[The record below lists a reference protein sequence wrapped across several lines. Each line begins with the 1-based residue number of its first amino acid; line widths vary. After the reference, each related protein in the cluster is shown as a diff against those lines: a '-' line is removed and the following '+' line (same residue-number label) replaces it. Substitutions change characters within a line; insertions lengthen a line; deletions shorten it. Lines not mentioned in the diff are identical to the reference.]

1 MSKRTLPPRYSSITH
16 LAGGAMGEVYRAT
29 DELLGRTVAIKVLAD
44 RHARDPDVR
53 ARFTREARAA
63 ARLSAHPHVVTVFDV
78 GEYDGHPF
86 IVMEYLEGG
95 SVYDRTRLDPVPA
108 GQALEWLRQAASA
121 IDAAHAQGVVHR
133 DVKPANLLLD
143 GGERVHV
150 TDFGIASAGEFDTL
164 TLPGTVLGTAGYLS
178 PEQARGEK
186 ATPASDRYA
195 LGVVAYELLTGRR
208 PYEGETPMTEAFAHI
223 NAPIPSAERA
233 GSATMTL
240 PTGID
245 AVFQRA
251 LAKEPSQRPGSAG
264 ELVEELGDAFRDAE
278 PVTAVLPG
286 SAAAEASVRRER
298 RRPLL
303 VVALVGLLLVAL
315 LLSGLAA
322 ASLVSNNDEPRV
334 RTVTRVRTAVSTVSD
349 TASTFTVTETTTIPE
364 APTSTS
370 APEEPTTARPPRA
383 SGASLNDAGFRRMQ
397 AGDYE
402 GALPLLEQAV
412 AALAGTGSLS
422 EAYASYNLA
431 FTRLALGHCDG
442 VLELLAH
449 SEAVQGYRAE
459 IQRLRTDAEK
469 RCRDEKAKS
478 DKGGND

>member
-1 MSKRTLPPRYSSITH
+1 MSERTLPPRYSAITH
-16 LAGGAMGEVYRAT
+16 LASGGMGEVYRAT
-29 DELLGRTVAIKVLAD
+29 DGLLGRTVAVKVLAD

-78 GEYDGHPF
+78 GEHEGHPF

-95 SVYDRTRLDPVPA
+95 SIYDRARFSTVRA
-108 GQALEWLRQAASA
+108 GLALEWLRQAASA

-143 GGERVHV
+143 GEERVHV
-150 TDFGIASAGEFDTL
+150 TDFGIASAAGFDTL

-178 PEQARGEK
+178 PEQARGET

-208 PYEGETPMTEAFAHI
+208 PYEAETPMTEAFAHI

-233 GSATMTL
+233 TTTL
-240 PTGID
+240 PSGID

-251 LAKEPSQRPGSAG
+251 LAKEPSERPASAG
-264 ELVEELGDAFRDAE
+264 DLVEELRDAFRDAE

-286 SAAAEASVRRER
+286 TVAAAPSVRRAW
-298 RRPLL
+298 RRPL
-303 VVALVGLLLVAL
+303 VAVALVGLLL
-315 LLSGLAA
+315 SGLAGA
-322 ASLVSNNDEPRV
+322 ALVPNGDEPRV
-334 RTVTRVRTAVSTVSD
+334 RTITRVRTAVSTVSD
-349 TASTFTVTETTTIPE
+349 TASTFTVTETTTVPDVSK
-364 APTSTS
+364 STS
-370 APEEPTTARPPRA
+370 GPNRPTTTTAPSA

-397 AGDYE
+397 ARDYA
-402 GALPLLEQAV
+402 GALPLLEHAV
-412 AALAGTGSLS
+412 TALAATGSLA

-431 FTRLALGHCDG
+431 FTRLALGRCDG
-442 VLELLAH
+442 VLELLDR

-459 IQRLRTDAEK
+459 IRGLRKDAQK
-469 RCRDEKAKS
+469 RCGDEKAKG
-478 DKGGND
+478 DEGE

>member
-1 MSKRTLPPRYSSITH
+1 
-16 LAGGAMGEVYRAT
+16 MGEVYRAT
-29 DELLGRTVAIKVLAD
+29 DGLLGRTVAVKVLAD
-44 RHARDPDVR
+44 RHSRDPDVR

-78 GEYDGHPF
+78 GEHDGHPF

-95 SVYDRTRLDPVPA
+95 SVYDRARSSTVRA
-108 GQALEWLRQAASA
+108 GTALEWLSQAASA
-121 IDAAHAQGVVHR
+121 IDAAHAQGVIHR

-143 GGERVHV
+143 GEQRVHV
-150 TDFGIASAGEFDTL
+150 TDFGIASAAGLDTL

-178 PEQARGEK
+178 PEQARGET

-208 PYEGETPMTEAFAHI
+208 PYEAETPMTEAFAHI
-223 NAPIPSAERA
+223 NAPIPSAERM
-233 GSATMTL
+233 TTTL

-251 LAKEPSQRPGSAG
+251 LAKEPNDRPASAA
-264 ELVEELGDAFRDAE
+264 ELVEELRDAFRDAE
-278 PVTAVLPG
+278 PTTAVLPG
-286 SAAAEASVRRER
+286 STAAEPSVRRAR
-298 RRPLL
+298 RRPLVA
-303 VVALVGLLLVAL
+303 VVLVGLLLVGL

-322 ASLVSNNDEPRV
+322 AALVSNGDETRV
-334 RTVTRVRTAVSTVSD
+334 RTITRVRTAVSTVSD
-349 TASTFTVTETTTIPE
+349 TASTFTVTETTTFPE
-364 APTSTS
+364 VSTRTS
-370 APEEPTTARPPRA
+370 APDASTTTTPPSA

-397 AGDYE
+397 AGDYA

-412 AALAGTGSLS
+412 AALDGTGSLA

-431 FTRLALGHCDG
+431 FTRLALGRCDD
-442 VLELLAH
+442 VLELLNR

-459 IQRLRTDAEK
+459 IQRLRRDAEK
-469 RCRDEKAKS
+469 QCGDDKAK
-478 DKGGND
+478 GNESGNE